1 MEQKEDR
8 RITMTKRML
17 KNALTDM
24 LKEKDIY
31 HISIRELCERAD
43 VNRTTFYK
51 HYGSQ
56 FELLDDMETDLL
68 DRTAKMITEDTDNSG
83 SSVEKILAF
92 FEKDIEFVRL
102 LINSNVDPEF
112 PQKIF
117 SMTVI
122 KNSLK
127 KRKPKTLK
135 NENEYI
141 NRFVLFGAYELVKS
155 WLNKEERESPKEMAE
170 IIVRLFVLNFSE

>member
-1 MEQKEDR
+1 
-8 RITMTKRML
+8 
-17 KNALTDM
+17 
-24 LKEKDIY
+24 
-31 HISIRELCERAD
+31 
-43 VNRTTFYK
+43 
-51 HYGSQ
+51 
-56 FELLDDMETDLL
+56 
-68 DRTAKMITEDTDNSG
+68 
-83 SSVEKILAF
+83 
-92 FEKDIEFVRL
+92 
-102 LINSNVDPEF
+102 
-112 PQKIF
+112 
-117 SMTVI
+117 MTVI